1 MKASEVRELSTLEI
15 QEQIEN
21 NTTAKPEVNEE
32 TTKLRLN
39 HAVSPLD
46 NTNKIG
52 ETKKDIARLKTEL
65 RAREINQKK

>member
-21 NTTAKPEVNEE
+21 NTKAL
-32 TTKLRLN
+32 TKMRLN

-52 ETKKDIARLKTEL
+52 ETKKDIARLLTEL
-65 RAREINQKK
+65 RAREINLNK

>member
-21 NTTAKPEVNEE
+21 NAKAL
-32 TTKLRLN
+32 TKLRLN

-52 ETKKDIARLKTEL
+52 EAKKDIARLKTEL

>member
-21 NTTAKPEVNEE
+21 NKKAL
-32 TTKLRLN
+32 TKMRLN

-52 ETKKDIARLKTEL
+52 ETKKNIARLLTEL
-65 RAREINQKK
+65 RAREINQNK

>member
-21 NTTAKPEVNEE
+21 NKKAL
-32 TTKLRLN
+32 TKMRLN

-52 ETKKDIARLKTEL
+52 ETKKDIARLMTEL
-65 RAREINQKK
+65 RAREINQNK

>member
-1 MKASEVRELSTLEI
+1 MKVSEVRELSTLEI

-21 NTTAKPEVNEE
+21 NKKAL
-32 TTKLRLN
+32 TKMRLN

-52 ETKKDIARLKTEL
+52 ETKKDIARLLTEL
-65 RAREINQKK
+65 RAREINQNK

>member
-21 NTTAKPEVNEE
+21 NTKIL
-32 TTKLRLN
+32 TKMRLN

>member
-21 NTTAKPEVNEE
+21 NTKAL
-32 TTKLRLN
+32 TKMRLN

-46 NTNKIG
+46 NPNKIG
-52 ETKKDIARLKTEL
+52 ETKRDIARLKTEL
-65 RAREINQKK
+65 RAREINQNK

>member
-21 NTTAKPEVNEE
+21 NKKAL
-32 TTKLRLN
+32 TKMRLN

-52 ETKKDIARLKTEL
+52 ETKKDIARLLTEL

>member
-21 NTTAKPEVNEE
+21 NKKALTRM
-32 TTKLRLN
+32 RLN

-52 ETKKDIARLKTEL
+52 ETKKDIARLLTEL
-65 RAREINQKK
+65 RAREINQNK

>member
-21 NTTAKPEVNEE
+21 NKKAL
-32 TTKLRLN
+32 TKMRLN

-52 ETKKDIARLKTEL
+52 ETKKDIARLLTEL
-65 RAREINQKK
+65 RAREINQNK

>member
-1 MKASEVRELSTLEI
+1 MKASEGRELSTLEI

-21 NTTAKPEVNEE
+21 NKKAL
-32 TTKLRLN
+32 TKMRLN

-52 ETKKDIARLKTEL
+52 ETKKDIARLLTEL
-65 RAREINQKK
+65 RAREINQNK

>member
-1 MKASEVRELSTLEI
+1 MKASEVRELSTLEL

-21 NTTAKPEVNEE
+21 NTKAL
-32 TTKLRLN
+32 TKLRLN

>member
-21 NTTAKPEVNEE
+21 NKKAL
-32 TTKLRLN
+32 TKMRLN

-52 ETKKDIARLKTEL
+52 ETKKVIARLMTEL
-65 RAREINQKK
+65 RASEINQNK

>member
-1 MKASEVRELSTLEI
+1 MVMKASEVRELSTLEI

-21 NTTAKPEVNEE
+21 NTKIL
-32 TTKLRLN
+32 TKMRLN

>member
-21 NTTAKPEVNEE
+21 NTKAL
-32 TTKLRLN
+32 TKMRLN

-52 ETKKDIARLKTEL
+52 ETKKDIARLLTEL
-65 RAREINQKK
+65 RAREINQNK

>member
-21 NTTAKPEVNEE
+21 NKKLL
-32 TTKLRLN
+32 TKMRLN

-52 ETKKDIARLKTEL
+52 ETKKDIARLMTEL
-65 RAREINQKK
+65 RAREINQQK